1 MNSSVTK
8 EELKK
13 VIALNELPDQH
24 LQWIIEHSDYI
35 EYEDGD
41 LIFKKGDPIDYM
53 AIIIEGEIDYY
64 SNVNGKLVFYF
75 NFGNDELSGGIS
87 GVLPYSRLRTSSGN
101 SYAVGKL
108 RLLRMSKKHF
118 PEMEQLNPAFTQR
131 LIGYMTE
138 RARVFATTRMQ
149 QEKVSALGK
158 LAAGIAH
165 ELNNPAAAI
174 DRISDVLN
182 NRLTLNI
189 ELTEELLKCNIDPE
203 LIRNIREMAQ
213 SKGNNR
219 FRRKRITAMERMQSE
234 DELND
239 WLNEQGFD
247 ETDELAE
254 TFTEAGF
261 SLEDLE
267 KIRSDI
273 GSEPFQK
280 ILKWLENLIS
290 SQLIIRDL
298 EDASERITNLVGAI
312 KSHVHMDRMDNLH
325 FTDIHKDIED
335 TLILLG
341 YKIRDKNITVK
352 KNFCDNMSEVEAYS
366 GDLNQVWTNIIDNA
380 IYAVPENGE
389 ITIETKCDQ
398 KDITVSIRDNGNG
411 IPKEILS
418 RIFDPFF
425 TTKKMGEGTGIG
437 LDMVQG
443 IISRHNGEIKV
454 NSVPGRTEFVLC
466 VPVKQSSLN
475 QKTKDEASIHN
486 NN

>member
-1 MNSSVTK
+1 MNSPVSIDD
-8 EELKK
+8 LKK
-13 VIALNELPDQH
+13 VIALKDLPDEH
-24 LQWIIEHSDYI
+24 LEWILGHSDYI
-35 EYEDGD
+35 EHKDGD

-53 AIIIEGEIDYY
+53 AIIIEGEINYY

-75 NFGNDELSGGIS
+75 NFGNDELSGGVT

-108 RLLRMSKKHF
+108 RALKLDKKYF
-118 PEMEQLNPAFTQR
+118 PELEQLNPAFIQR

-182 NRLTLNI
+182 NRLALNI
-189 ELTEELLKCNIDPE
+189 EMTEDLLECNIDPA
-203 LIRNIREMAQ
+203 LIRNIREIAR

-219 FRRKRITAMERMQSE
+219 SGKKRITALQRMQME
-234 DELND
+234 NDLND
-239 WLNEQGFD
+239 WLSANGFE

-261 SLEDLE
+261 SLDELE
-267 KIRSDI
+267 KINGDV
-273 GSEPFQK
+273 GSKAFQK
-280 ILKWLENLIS
+280 VLRWLENLIS

-389 ITIETKCDQ
+389 IAIETKCDQ
-398 KDITVSIRDNGNG
+398 KDITVSIRDNGSG

-443 IISRHNGEIKV
+443 IISRHNGDIKV

-475 QKTKDEASIHN
+475 QKRKDEAPIHN